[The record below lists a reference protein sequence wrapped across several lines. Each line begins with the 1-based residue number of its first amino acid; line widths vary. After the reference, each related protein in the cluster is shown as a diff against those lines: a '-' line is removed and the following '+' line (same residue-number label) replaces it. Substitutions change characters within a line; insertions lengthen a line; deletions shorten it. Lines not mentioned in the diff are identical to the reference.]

1 MVDIAEGSSI
11 VALRGSTAER
21 QIMVLDIAC
30 SGNRL
35 VEVGIISLVVIFQAI
50 LLGGGNIFGSIQ
62 HLHAL
67 IHRIDA
73 IIAFVRNLKSLARAL
88 LGLHLDDT

>member
-1 MVDIAEGSSI
+1 MADIAEGSTI
-11 VALRGSTAER
+11 VALRSSSTES
-21 QIMVLDIAC
+21 QVMVLDIAC

-35 VEVGIISLVVIFQAI
+35 MEIGIISLVVVFQAI
-50 LLGGGNIFGSIQ
+50 LLGGGNIFGGIQ

-67 IHRIDA
+67 VHGIDA